1 MQNYQETKRKIER
14 REFLLLLYLI
24 QKMKT
29 SALVFETLEIPAI
42 DNVSIVMEAGRV
54 NGVFRDR

>member
-14 REFLLLLYLI
+14 REFLLLLSLI
-24 QKMKT
+24 QKVKT

-42 DNVSIVMEAGRV
+42 DNVEAGRV
-54 NGVFRDR
+54 FRDR